1 VTRPLSRTAGD
12 GRAAAP
18 VRILHL
24 GLGSFFRAHQ
34 AWYTDRAADADAW
47 GIAAFSG
54 RRAEPARALTAQD
67 GLYTLVTRGPDADR
81 HEVVGSLSAAHPG
94 GDHTAWLRYWRQP
107 ELAVVTLTVTE
118 AGYTARPEDAA
129 ADLAALRAD
138 PEAPVTTVA
147 ARLLAGLGARRRA
160 GGGPVAIV
168 PCDNLP
174 GNGAVVRR
182 TVRELADAVGRP
194 ALLAAAESASYVSTV
209 VDRITPAATPAD
221 VAATARATGR
231 GDAVPVVTEPSA
243 EWVLCGDFPAGR
255 PRWQDAGARFVPDA
269 APYAQRKLWLLN
281 GGHSLLA
288 YAGPLLGHTTVA
300 EVVADPRCRDWL
312 AQWWDEASGWL
323 SLDQRELADYRQ
335 ALLERFANPRLRH
348 TLAQIAADG
357 SQKLP
362 VRILPVLSA
371 ERARGAV
378 PQGAARVLAAW
389 LLHLRGS
396 RTGAPASVRVQVPV
410 QDPAAAALTAAASG
424 PLPGATRRVLGL
436 LHPPLAADP
445 VLTAAVTALAKEL
458 DAS

>member
-1 VTRPLSRTAGD
+1 
-12 GRAAAP
+12 
-18 VRILHL
+18 
-24 GLGSFFRAHQ
+24 
-34 AWYTDRAADADAW
+34 
-47 GIAAFSG
+47 
-54 RRAEPARALTAQD
+54 
-67 GLYTLVTRGPDADR
+67 
-81 HEVVGSLSAAHPG
+81 
-94 GDHTAWLRYWRQP
+94 
-107 ELAVVTLTVTE
+107 
-118 AGYTARPEDAA
+118 
-129 ADLAALRAD
+129 
-138 PEAPVTTVA
+138 
-147 ARLLAGLGARRRA
+147 
-160 GGGPVAIV
+160 
-168 PCDNLP
+168 
-174 GNGAVVRR
+174 
-182 TVRELADAVGRP
+182 
-194 ALLAAAESASYVSTV
+194 
-209 VDRITPAATPAD
+209 
-221 VAATARATGR
+221 
-231 GDAVPVVTEPSA
+231 VPVVTEPSA